1 MSVGNVRVRPATPS
15 DISALIDLS
24 AEHGLIDEIGRRSRR
39 AETAT
44 VADRYAELLLNPE
57 RLVLVAVQEHSEVVV
72 GFAVMIEEHVGVLTP
87 TPTLYISRL
96 LVAPSFRRRG
106 VGRALLTGA
115 VRHAEDYG
123 IDHVV
128 VGAQSGAKDAQRYLA
143 RLGFAPLVVR
153 RVASVQTLR
162 RSLGIV
168 DSVDRVTLRR
178 RRSLRGVI
186 PGRVAGRSV

>member
-1 MSVGNVRVRPATPS
+1 MSVGNVQVRPASPS
-15 DISALIDLS
+15 DISQLIALS
-24 AEHGLIDEIGRRSRR
+24 ADNGVVDDVARRGRRT
-39 AETAT
+39 ETST
-44 VADRYAELLLNPE
+44 LADRYAQLLTNPE
-57 RLVLVAVQEHSEVVV
+57 RLVLVAAQDKTDKIV
-72 GFAVMIEEHVGVLTP
+72 GFAVMMEEQVGVLTP
-87 TPTLYISRL
+87 TATLYISRL

-128 VGAQSGAKDAQRYLA
+128 VGAQAGARDAHRYLA

-168 DSVDRVTLRR
+168 DSVDRLALRR
-178 RRSLRGVI
+178 RRTLKGVL
-186 PGRVAGRSV
+186 PGRIAGRSV